1 MKAFEILQ
9 RFSEVR
15 NTCTAIQQTKPIS
28 NRAKLIMDILAE
40 NGIEF
45 EVDVFFH
52 HTKQVVFTN
61 IYVNFDNALSD
72 ERIVYTAHHD
82 VVNIKSMNVLDN
94 TASVANLLSLAIQIQ
109 NNEKLP
115 KYKVTIAFTDNEE
128 FGGSG
133 SKRLAELI
141 LMNKKNFG
149 NVIGNINLEL
159 TGRGNIWVD
168 RVYFKEN
175 YITKK
180 LLEIA
185 PNLPIHDVPF
195 NDSIIFREFGLYSI
209 CLGTMPNEDMVDLQ
223 EFGNC
228 NYWQFCHKNS
238 DDMSNANEG
247 EMETFVEQLKQFV
260 L

>member
-9 RFSEVR
+9 RFEKVR
-15 NTCTAIQQTKPIS
+15 NTSMAIHQKSPIS
-28 NRAKLIMDILAE
+28 NRARLIMDILTE
-40 NGIEF
+40 NKIEF
-45 EVDVFFH
+45 DVDVFYDYS
-52 HTKQVVFTN
+52 KKAVFSN
-61 IYVNFDNALSD
+61 IYVNFNFAENS

-82 VVNIKSMNVLDN
+82 VNNIKSMNVLDN
-94 TASVANLLSLAIQIQ
+94 TASVANLLSLTIQIK
-109 NNEKLP
+109 NNKKLP
-115 KYKVTIAFTDNEE
+115 KYQVTIAFTDNEE

-133 SKRLAELI
+133 ASRLCNKI
-141 LMNKKNFG
+141 RMNEFG

-159 TGRGNIWVD
+159 TGKGKIWVD

-175 YITKK
+175 YITQK

-195 NDSIIFREFGLYSI
+195 NDSVIFRQFGLYSI
-209 CLGTMPNEDMVDLQ
+209 CLGTMPDEDMAELQ
-223 EFGNC
+223 DNGETC
-228 NYWQFCHKNS
+228 KYWQFCHKNS